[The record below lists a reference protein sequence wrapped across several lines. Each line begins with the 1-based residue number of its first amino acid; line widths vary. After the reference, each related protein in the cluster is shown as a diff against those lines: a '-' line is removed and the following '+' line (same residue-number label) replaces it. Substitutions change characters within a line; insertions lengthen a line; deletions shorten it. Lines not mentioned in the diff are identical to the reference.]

1 MRCLTSLALTLLALK
16 ATFALAPASNLPGQV
31 AVCPAFSSELS
42 SSEEKPCAKPCQSDE
57 NCTQGA
63 KCCARACGL
72 TCVAPLIVP
81 APKAG
86 HCPAVQAAQPTQ
98 PCLESTECTRDEHC
112 KNHKKCCFSHCA
124 MRCLD
129 PTAEEPLQ

>member
-72 TCVAPLIVP
+72 TCVAPLIGNGVLPVP
-81 APKAG
+81 PHHTLG
-86 HCPAVQAAQPTQ
+86 G
-98 PCLESTECTRDEHC
+98 
-112 KNHKKCCFSHCA
+112 
-124 MRCLD
+124 
-129 PTAEEPLQ
+129 EEPVCLKVYPKEPSSDTPS